1 MKVTESLIALIES
14 YDRKDANYY
23 NLEDALKRFNEKVKS
38 GEITPRGNKLIECTN
53 KDASFKLSNIR

>member
-23 NLEDALKRFNEKVKS
+23 NLEDAYQRIHSDL
-38 GEITPRGNKLIECTN
+38 
-53 KDASFKLSNIR
+53 